1 MKFTI
6 LILRFVSI
14 LSIGNTDTLE
24 VIVENCCQVVLMAV
38 IMIDLEETRLFAKKG
53 LAGCGM
59 VSMVRVFNEIFNR
72 VTISCCCSFDKTD
85 GWSRFQ
91 ERISFLTIVP
101 FCMTN
106 RRLRFLS

>member
-38 IMIDLEETRLFAKKG
+38 IMIDLEETRLFAKKVWQD
-53 LAGCGM
+53 A
-59 VSMVRVFNEIFNR
+59 E
-72 VTISCCCSFDKTD
+72 
-85 GWSRFQ
+85 W
-91 ERISFLTIVP
+91 FLW
-101 FCMTN
+101 
-106 RRLRFLS
+106 

>member
-38 IMIDLEETRLFAKKG
+38 IMIDLEETRLFVKKG
-53 LAGCGM
+53 
-59 VSMVRVFNEIFNR
+59 
-72 VTISCCCSFDKTD
+72 
-85 GWSRFQ
+85 
-91 ERISFLTIVP
+91 
-101 FCMTN
+101 
-106 RRLRFLS
+106 

>member
-38 IMIDLEETRLFAKKG
+38 IMIDLEETRLFVK
-53 LAGCGM
+53 
-59 VSMVRVFNEIFNR
+59 RVWQDAE
-72 VTISCCCSFDKTD
+72 
-85 GWSRFQ
+85 W
-91 ERISFLTIVP
+91 FLW
-101 FCMTN
+101 
-106 RRLRFLS
+106 

>member
-38 IMIDLEETRLFAKKG
+38 IMIDLEETRLFVKKVWQD
-53 LAGCGM
+53 A
-59 VSMVRVFNEIFNR
+59 E
-72 VTISCCCSFDKTD
+72 
-85 GWSRFQ
+85 W
-91 ERISFLTIVP
+91 FLW
-101 FCMTN
+101 
-106 RRLRFLS
+106 